1 MFSGGSE
8 KMRKEY
14 RNAIISGIL
23 GGLSVTIILYLIQV
37 KVTWVYLIA
46 YPIVFAIANLIG
58 GSLHKR
64 REEKKYQQEKVVGQ
78 EVEGS

>member
-1 MFSGGSE
+1 MVNMTDCGGSE
-8 KMRKEY
+8 MKKEY

-46 YPIVFAIANLIG
+46 YPIVFAIANFIG

-64 REEKKYQQEKVVGQ
+64 REEKNEQRRE
-78 EVEGS
+78 